1 METNLAMRRPRFLSL
16 TSRRMLVDVH
26 CDTVLKR
33 LMKLST
39 FGALK
44 RYQRKRGGSVAS
56 RLSPSTAQ
64 QREREREVPVFELRL
79 VPRLVEKLDRL
90 VVAFPRRERKSDQN

>member
-44 RYQRKRGGSVAS
+44 RYQPKGEGQPSIASRHPLLSSKERERKRGTGI
-56 RLSPSTAQ
+56 
-64 QREREREVPVFELRL
+64 
-79 VPRLVEKLDRL
+79 
-90 VVAFPRRERKSDQN
+90 